1 MGWKKSNQYIVP
13 CLMCGVVESCI
24 VIGWMCSFIYPG
36 NHEGIKETIS
46 QIVQKFHISSESAEN

>member
-1 MGWKKSNQYIVP
+1 
-13 CLMCGVVESCI
+13 MCGVVESCI